1 MTCDPKIKISDLDR
15 WIDRLFTRLL
25 HQNALDDDHLG
36 TCFIANYVFVV
47 VIVNV
52 AFTFFFFFFK
62 FWVCVCMLS
71 VMSDL
76 LKSHEL

>member
-52 AFTFFFFFFK
+52 AFTFFF
-62 FWVCVCMLS
+62 
-71 VMSDL
+71 
-76 LKSHEL
+76 